1 VTAPALRCVKSNIL
15 KTLLALLLQAFTPPA
30 TSEMLAFKGTLLTD
44 VARLDDTYQ
53 LGKCTASPEGY
64 AIARCGTS
72 AVIPSVEQSP
82 SSLVMTLLVTAAV
95 LCSL

>member
-1 VTAPALRCVKSNIL
+1 M
-15 KTLLALLLQAFTPPA
+15 LLLGFYA
-30 TSEMLAFKGTLLTD
+30 TCDFSNARVQRYTSDGCGT
-44 VARLDDTYQ
+44 VPWLDNTYP

-72 AVIPSVEQSP
+72 AASPSVAQSP